1 VVPIRVEWDPAKA
14 RINLRKHG
22 VSFEEAET
30 VFYDDH
36 ALLLDDPEHSG
47 DEDRF
52 VLLGLSS
59 RFRVLVVVHTY
70 RESDAVIRL
79 ISARRATK
87 AEQAGYDARWQE

>member
-1 VVPIRVEWDPAKA
+1 MAAIRFDWDLAKA

-22 VSFEEAET
+22 VSFDEAET

-36 ALLLDDPEHSG
+36 ALLLDDPDHSE

-70 RESDAVIRL
+70 HELDEVICI
-79 ISARRATK
+79 ISARKATK
-87 AEQAGYDARWQE
+87 VEQGGYDARWKP

>member
-1 VVPIRVEWDPAKA
+1 MAPLRFEWDSAKA

-36 ALLLDDPEHSG
+36 AMLLDDLDHSG

-70 RESDAVIRL
+70 REQDGVIRL
-79 ISARRATK
+79 ISARKATK
-87 AEQAGYDARWQE
+87 AEQAGYDARWKP

>member
-59 RFRVLVVVHTY
+59 RFRVLVIVHTY
-70 RESDAVIRL
+70 RAHDAVIRL

-87 AEQAGYDARWQE
+87 AEQAGYDARWQQ

>member
-1 VVPIRVEWDPAKA
+1 VAAIRFDWDPAKA

-22 VSFEEAET
+22 VSFDEAES

-36 ALLLDDPEHSG
+36 ALLLDDPDHSH

-59 RFRVLVVVHTY
+59 RFWVLVVVRTY
-70 RESDAVIRL
+70 RELHEVIRI
-79 ISARRATK
+79 ISARKATEV
-87 AEQAGYDARWQE
+87 EQGGYDARWRP

>member
-1 VVPIRVEWDPAKA
+1 VPIRVEWDPAKA
-14 RINLRKHG
+14 RIDLRKHG

-59 RFRVLVVVHTY
+59 RFRVLVVAHTY
-70 RESDAVIRL
+70 REHDAVIRL

-87 AEQAGYDARWQE
+87 AEQAGYDARWQQ